1 MSLKVDLR
9 KVVTATMDGG
19 DFGKHLAKFQAGTA
33 EIIRTQ
39 MQQLVE
45 RFPVNPDGSGR
56 EVQEAMRTSLEHI
69 RRVLTQHVEDLDEA
83 ILREHRRALKV
94 QKAKHEMA
102 LETSRKAST
111 VAVNNVLAVQ
121 ERPQALSRLHG
132 ARCRSTSSPSCIGFT
147 SA

>member
-1 MSLKVDLR
+1 
-9 KVVTATMDGG
+9 
-19 DFGKHLAKFQAGTA
+19 
-33 EIIRTQ
+33 
-39 MQQLVE
+39 
-45 RFPVNPDGSGR
+45 
-56 EVQEAMRTSLEHI
+56 MRTSLEHI

-121 ERPQALSRLHG
+121 EHYV
-132 ARCRSTSSPSCIGFT
+132 
-147 SA
+147 